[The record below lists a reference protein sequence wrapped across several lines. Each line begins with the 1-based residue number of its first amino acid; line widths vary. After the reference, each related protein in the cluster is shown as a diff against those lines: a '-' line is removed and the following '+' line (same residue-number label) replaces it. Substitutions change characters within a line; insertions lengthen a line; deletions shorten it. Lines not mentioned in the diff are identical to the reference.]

1 MQVQVAQED
10 LQQVQELILEGL
22 EAEEMDQVLEL

>member
-22 EAEEMDQVLEL
+22 AAEEMDQVLEL